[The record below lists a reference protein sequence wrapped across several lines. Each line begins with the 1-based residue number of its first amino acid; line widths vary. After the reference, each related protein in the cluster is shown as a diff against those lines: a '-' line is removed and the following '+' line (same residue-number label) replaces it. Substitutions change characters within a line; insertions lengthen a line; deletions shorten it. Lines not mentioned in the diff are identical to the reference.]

1 MSKGNRGRR
10 KALGLLPTREKCKAR
25 NRRGEP
31 CGNFPVLGAVVC
43 ASHGAAAPQVKRK
56 AAQRIAMAQDDA
68 ASLLVQFMGAE
79 EVPYR
84 IRERIAEFLLTYE
97 NRNEV
102 LLTVAK
108 WQQNLDDLIV
118 DYDDIVD
125 ADVVEDAAI
134 AADAYKDDDHPM
146 ERKFPEGERL
156 TVPRDPDAP
165 PTYSSPTP

>member
-31 CGNFPVLGAVVC
+31 CGNYPVAGAVVC
-43 ASHGAAAPQVKRK
+43 ATHGGSAPQVKRK
-56 AAQRIAMAQDDA
+56 AAERIAMAQDDA
-68 ASLLVQFMGAE
+68 ASLLVQFMSSKK
-79 EVPYR
+79 VPFS
-84 IRERIAEFLLTYE
+84 ERRRCAEFLLTFE
-97 NRNEV
+97 SRNEFR
-102 LLTVAK
+102 LTIAK
-108 WQQNLDDLIV
+108 WQENLDELIV

-134 AADAYKDDDHPM
+134 AADAYEDEGQPL
-146 ERKFPEGERL
+146 ERRFPEGERL

-165 PTYSSPTP
+165 PRYTNPTP